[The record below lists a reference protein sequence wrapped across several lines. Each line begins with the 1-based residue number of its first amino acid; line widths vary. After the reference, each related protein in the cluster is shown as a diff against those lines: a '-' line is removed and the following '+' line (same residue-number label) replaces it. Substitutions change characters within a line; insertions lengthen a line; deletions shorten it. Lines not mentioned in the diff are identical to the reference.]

1 MGYIEK
7 KELIEKLKLDGSFS
21 TEEIA
26 FIDKVVEK
34 DKIREDEAMLK
45 EWAITELEEKGLRE
59 RFLKFCEKNGLFQ
72 GWIENAQKGI
82 D

>member
-45 EWAITELEEKGLRE
+45 EWAITELEEKGLRDK
-59 RFLKFCEKNGLFQ
+59 FLKFCEENSLFLQWVVNAKNG
-72 GWIENAQKGI
+72 I

>member
-45 EWAITELEEKGLRE
+45 EWAITELEEKGLRDK
-59 RFLKFCEKNGLFQ
+59 FLKFCEENSLFLQ
-72 GWIENAQKGI
+72 WVVNAKKGI